1 MLSHQS
7 RATAPSS
14 ARSSRFHNQLVYPTC
29 YPAVKLSGHQ
39 AIRLSGWQA
48 IRCPLYRSVH
58 EPIGTHSTT
67 SFFLAHNAD
76 TPTRRHPP
84 EQEQG
89 GHAVLT
95 LIAAS
100 ILASCPVH
108 SIATLIGIPITS
120 LISSTA
126 SVSVPGLTN
135 TVRTR
140 GNKFL
145 ANSKR
150 EAEMS
155 VMTMGAQPAASAQ
168 SRVRSPIG
176 PAPLHLSF
184 WSLAFPRRISSA
196 CGLSGM
202 VQRGC

>member
-1 MLSHQS
+1 MVSLFVSLS
-7 RATAPSS
+7 
-14 ARSSRFHNQLVYPTC
+14 
-29 YPAVKLSGHQ
+29 YPAGLPQKLSGCQAFQSSGYQ
-39 AIRLSGWQA
+39 AIRPSGVH
-48 IRCPLYRSVH
+48 CTGRS
-58 EPIGTHSTT
+58 TCRAQRYSTT
-67 SFFLAHNAD
+67 SFLPVKPA
-76 TPTRRHPP
+76 RRHPP

-89 GHAVLT
+89 GYAVLT

-100 ILASCPVH
+100 ILASWPVH
-108 SIATLIGIPITS
+108 SIATWIGIPITS

-126 SVSVPGLTN
+126 SVPVPVPSLTN

-140 GNKFL
+140 GSKFL

-184 WSLAFPRRISSA
+184 WSLAFPRRIASTY
-196 CGLSGM
+196 GLAGM